1 MTFRNC
7 VADPGRDSSISNC
20 QDGEWLGSVAKVAGG
35 GSLVDVI
42 KCCVGPWENRHIG
55 DCWRETAGG
64 RNRAGGVERAAE
76 CHAGRVLQTQ
86 VEIFGIVRVRE
97 RSGPGAEAELGG
109 DSLMDLASDGLY
121 HGEIVRGWIVV
132 T

>member
-1 MTFRNC
+1 ML
-7 VADPGRDSSISNC
+7 PS
-20 QDGEWLGSVAKVAGG
+20 AGLDHG
-35 GSLVDVI
+35 KIVI
-42 KCCVGPWENRHIG
+42 WQIVGTRP
-55 DCWRETAGG
+55 REAATW
-64 RNRAGGVERAAE
+64 AGGVERAAE

-121 HGEIVRGWIVV
+121 HGEIVRGWMVV